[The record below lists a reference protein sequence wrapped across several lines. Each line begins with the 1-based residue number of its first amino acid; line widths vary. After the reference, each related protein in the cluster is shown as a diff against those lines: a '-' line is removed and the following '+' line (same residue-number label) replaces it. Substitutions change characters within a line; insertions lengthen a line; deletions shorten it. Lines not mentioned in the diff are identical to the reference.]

1 MPSSSL
7 SNAAVVLLGVI
18 ALGSLAQ
25 AVFLLVLG
33 RELMSMGRRLDAFQQ
48 RLVRDLHPLVA
59 DITRATQNLAA
70 ASELTEQQAR
80 RIDGLVTT
88 ALTKLVEVERVVE
101 EVLCRRRAASR
112 AGWPPCAACV
122 RSSISTAA
130 CAAERSRDGGYQPL
144 ALGSQDPVRV
154 NSPRS
159 REKTRRIGMT

>member
-1 MPSSSL
+1 MPASGL

-33 RELMSMGRRLDAFQQ
+33 RELMTMGRRLDAFQQ

-59 DITRATQNLAA
+59 DITRATRSLSA

-88 ALTKLVEVERVVE
+88 ALARLIEVERVVE
-101 EVLCRRRAASR
+101 EVLVPSANRV
-112 AGWPPCAACV
+112 AGWLAAL
-122 RSSISTAA
+122 RSLRTLVDFY
-130 CAAERSRDGGYQPL
+130 RGLRG
-144 ALGSQDPVRV
+144 
-154 NSPRS
+154 
-159 REKTRRIGMT
+159 